1 MPATPDTMPGRVLK
15 WSTMPDDRL
24 PDSDH
29 LTLLSKV
36 VALVPRGRVILM
48 IASGAPDR
56 MQALA
61 ALVARARA

>member
-1 MPATPDTMPGRVLK
+1 
-15 WSTMPDDRL
+15 
-24 PDSDH
+24 
-29 LTLLSKV
+29 
-36 VALVPRGRVILM
+36 VILM

>member
-29 LTLLSKV
+29 LTLLSK
-36 VALVPRGRVILM
+36 
-48 IASGAPDR
+48 ASR
-56 MQALA
+56 WF
-61 ALVARARA
+61 RAGG